1 MKNTAEQITTVE
13 SFYSPRE
20 SGTYPCIT
28 RGFNEGTAHM
38 YANPLELELQSI
50 AQAEQAAENVDAL
63 ILSFRSLL
71 F

>member
-13 SFYSPRE
+13 YARE

-28 RGFNEGTAHM
+28 TGFNAGMAHM
-38 YANPLELELQSI
+38 YENPIELEMRSV
-50 AQAEQAAENVDAL
+50 AEAEKAAENVDAL

>member
-13 SFYSPRE
+13 SFYSPLE
-20 SGTYPCIT
+20 SGTFPSIT
-28 RGFNEGTAHM
+28 RGFNAGMAHM
-38 YANPLELELQSI
+38 YQNPVELELRTI
-50 AQAEQAAENVDAL
+50 AQAERAAENVDAL